1 MTPIRLP
8 SSAGC
13 PSDRDRAVDP
23 ASETPAQLCR
33 HCERPLLQVSVP
45 DGPHPVRL
53 HVDNLQ
59 ARCTPAGRH
68 TAYPAPM
75 SLVDGTWMTE
85 RQARELR
92 GLPTEP
98 VAVATEILPV
108 EIVLPSPRPR
118 RRRDIA
124 AAG

>member
-1 MTPIRLP
+1 MTLP
-8 SSAGC
+8 PMALPDRPDSSGAIHLV
-13 PSDRDRAVDP
+13 PDVP
-23 ASETPAQLCR
+23 VQLCR

-45 DGPHPVRL
+45 DGPQPVRL
-53 HVDNLQ
+53 HVDSLQ
-59 ARCTPAGRH
+59 APCAPASRY

-85 RQARELR
+85 RQAREHR
-92 GLPTEP
+92 GLPTDP

-108 EIVLPSPRPR
+108 EIVLPSPRPK